1 VDISPALAFYQ
12 KFFPPEAY
20 SGPDQQQALV
30 RFLQQWNG
38 YCLTLD
44 TVLEMCVWFHGPG
57 SNGKTVM
64 VNTLEAV
71 MGKVEDGGIHS
82 SMPMASLCKDRGVNN
97 GALFDAKDAR
107 HVTVSEMD
115 NSAKISEA
123 ALRALISGESQ
134 HLKQMWQKE
143 LKVRPCLKL
152 SLFVNELPTWADAT
166 AHCTRRRNVY
176 LPMKKIFLDENS
188 PADAIQKEE
197 YRSQGKPDC
206 LIGRKDPFYFRNQVK
221 PHAKAFL
228 KFWVDGA
235 VHFYKAGCLDIPTF
249 LHEHQRKE
257 LSDKSVDVEAYVD
270 EHLVVKP
277 GAKLLQRD
285 IFDDFKRQ
293 TEIEELSFKAKDFFA
308 ALQKAIAE
316 KGPEFQQV
324 QRYNGRDGS
333 MRKDANG
340 KDIGKGMLYA
350 NLTFKDATKA
360 PWNVQT
366 VTTHD
371 LYTADLRPCQD

>member
-1 VDISPALAFYQ
+1 
-12 KFFPPEAY
+12 
-20 SGPDQQQALV
+20 
-30 RFLQQWNG
+30 
-38 YCLTLD
+38 
-44 TVLEMCVWFHGPG
+44 
-57 SNGKTVM
+57 
-64 VNTLEAV
+64 
-71 MGKVEDGGIHS
+71 
-82 SMPMASLCKDRGVNN
+82 
-97 GALFDAKDAR
+97 
-107 HVTVSEMD
+107 MD
-115 NSAKISEA
+115 STAKISEA
-123 ALRALISGESQ
+123 AMRGLVSGESQ
-134 HLKQMWQKE
+134 HMKQIWQKE
-143 LKVRPCLKL
+143 CKVKPCLKL
-152 SLFVNELPTWADAT
+152 SLFVNELPTWTDPS

-176 LPMKKIFLDENS
+176 VPMQKIFLDENS

-316 KGPEFQQV
+316 KGPEWQQV

-333 MRKDANG
+333 LRKDAKG
-340 KDIGKGMLYA
+340 KDLKGMLFA
-350 NLTFKDATKA
+350 NLTFSNATKA
-360 PWNVQT
+360 PWNVWNEKR
-366 VTTHD
+366 VTTH
-371 LYTADLRPCQD
+371 